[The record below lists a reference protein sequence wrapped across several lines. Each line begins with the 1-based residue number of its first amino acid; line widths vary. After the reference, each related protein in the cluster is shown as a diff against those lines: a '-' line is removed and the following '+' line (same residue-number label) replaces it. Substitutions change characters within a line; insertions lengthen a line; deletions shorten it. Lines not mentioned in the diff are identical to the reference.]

1 MEQGL
6 RLPSWPS
13 YLRMPG
19 RGLRGPPVQ
28 GTPPAHRGRGG
39 EELPG
44 PERPPQG
51 LEEGVMTRLA
61 GTSMVA
67 LATAAL
73 LASLSLVAWRQA
85 RALEVLE
92 RLDEVRRELTLS
104 ESEKA
109 DLLSRVRVL
118 ESRGRVV
125 PEAREELRMRMP
137 DASEIVILAG
147 VAS

>member
-1 MEQGL
+1 
-6 RLPSWPS
+6 
-13 YLRMPG
+13 
-19 RGLRGPPVQ
+19 
-28 GTPPAHRGRGG
+28 
-39 EELPG
+39 
-44 PERPPQG
+44 
-51 LEEGVMTRLA
+51 MTRLA

-85 RALEVLE
+85 RALDVFE
-92 RLDEVRRELTLS
+92 RLDGVRRELTLG

-125 PEAREELRMRMP
+125 PEAREELGMRMP

-147 VAS
+147 GAS